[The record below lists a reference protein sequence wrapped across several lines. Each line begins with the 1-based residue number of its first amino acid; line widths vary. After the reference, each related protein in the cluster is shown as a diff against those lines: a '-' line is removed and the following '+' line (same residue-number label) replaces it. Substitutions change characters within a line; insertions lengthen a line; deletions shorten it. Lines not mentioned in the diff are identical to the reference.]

1 MKIIEIDEN
10 NIQDFKSILNNPD
23 NKIFILIYA
32 DWCGHCRELLPI
44 WKIIQQEKNNSD
56 NDNIIIASLESDYLD
71 NFKDKLPSIDG
82 FPTIYYIHK
91 NIPEKYEGER
101 NKEKLLN
108 FINTKSNNVNNN
120 NNNYTY
126 KKISGGKNKN
136 NNKTKNITRKLY
148 KKSNSSMK
156 SKKSKS
162 SKKSKLSKKSKSS
175 KKSKKSKSSKKK

>member
-120 NNNYTY
+120 NNNNYTY
-126 KKISGGKNKN
+126 KKFSRGKNKN
-136 NNKTKNITRKLY
+136 NNKTKNIRRKLY
-148 KKSNSSMK
+148 KKSK
-156 SKKSKS
+156 SYKKPKS
-162 SKKSKLSKKSKSS
+162 T
-175 KKSKKSKSSKKK
+175 KKSKSSKKKSKYIKNK